1 MHYGL
6 VLYPEVELG
15 RIQEIRR
22 KYDPTFDVIRPHVT
36 VLFPVPEAVGE
47 AELVSHIECILGN
60 WCAFEIRL
68 GGLVKSNDHWMFL
81 TLGKGERE
89 VKELYQALYTGILAQ
104 YRRDD
109 IEFVPHLAL
118 GLFVKDQAT
127 YDWNKP
133 QESEFDQQKYDAAIR
148 DAEAL
153 RLDSSWEART
163 LHLVTIPDDVLQ
175 WAGGERA
182 SFSKDS
188 RAASVREFHLGSRST
203 VEHNVCSDG
212 SITHWF
218 EQVREGDSLAVR
230 AVWER
235 YFPELVRLAREKL
248 RGTPRRVADEED
260 IAASVMESLFRAAQK
275 GRFPDLAD
283 RHDLWRLLL
292 GMTARK
298 VVDLKRRETRK
309 RRGGGRVRGESAFG
323 GADSA
328 SEHAGLAEVIGNM
341 PTPEFAAMM
350 AEACQ
355 RLLERLGNPNLEALA
370 VAKMEGYTNEEIA
383 ERFGC
388 SVRTV
393 ERQLRL
399 IRKTWQQEE
408 SQ

>member
-1 MHYGL
+1 MHYAL
-6 VLYPEVELG
+6 VLYPEVETE

-47 AELVSHIECILGN
+47 AKLGSHIESVLGN
-60 WCAFEIRL
+60 WNAFEIRL

-89 VKELYQALYTGILAQ
+89 VKGLYQALYTGILDQ

-109 IEFVPHLAL
+109 IEFVPHLGL

-133 QESEFDQQKYDAAIR
+133 QESEFDQQKCDAAMR
-148 DAEAL
+148 DAETL
-153 RLDSSWEART
+153 SLDSTWEATT
-163 LHLVTIPDDVLQ
+163 LHLVAIPDDVLQ

-188 RAASVREFHLGSRST
+188 RAVSVREFHLGSRST
-203 VEHNVCSDG
+203 EGSEICSDN
-212 SITHWF
+212 SVTHWF
-218 EQVREGDSLAVR
+218 EQVREGDSLAVQ

-260 IAASVMESLFRAAQK
+260 IASSVMESLFRAAQK

-298 VVDLKRRETRK
+298 VVDLKRRETRQ
-309 RRGGGRVRGESAFG
+309 RRGGGRVKGESAFG

-328 SEHAGLAEVIGNM
+328 GEHAGLAEVIGDV

-350 AEACQ
+350 AEEYQ
-355 RLLERLGNPNLEALA
+355 RRLEQLDDPDLKALA

-383 ERFGC
+383 KRLGC

-393 ERQLRL
+393 ERRLRL
-399 IRKTWQQEE
+399 IRKKWEE
-408 SQ
+408 EEPT